1 MDVTTRQRP
10 LVLLV
15 AVVLAQVLLL
25 AFQIKRE
32 RDVSL
37 VREWSVDLITPLESA
52 GTYVMSKVSGLW
64 TGYIGLRHTEQDNEK
79 LREQLAQL
87 ELRNHQLEGQAAEAV
102 RLSRLLGFRQE
113 NPSAQMVAA
122 EVIGAS
128 ADSSSH
134 TIFINR
140 GERNGLRRNM
150 AVITPDG
157 VVGRISEVSPHV
169 AQVLLI
175 TDKESGVG
183 VLFADSRAHGVV
195 NGAGEPQL
203 RMDYVRA
210 DEKVSLGEE
219 IVTSGEDRIFP
230 KDLPVGTVASTK
242 AGFPFQ
248 TVQVNPAAHLDRLEE
263 VLVLLTGQPLAPR
276 PAAST
281 ASSSASVEESPT
293 AESKP
298 SLTAKPEVS
307 AKAKP
312 PHVKPPEAAPTESK
326 TRISKAP
333 PAKAAT
339 AAKKSVGAESQPT
352 TNATGATDG
361 AAAPVT
367 SAPIA
372 PPSANAPPPA
382 ATETATPKPTEAMP
396 TETTPAGPAPAGAKP
411 GTSKAPPTKPAKPP
425 KKPDGNPKPPVG
437 KTPGTNPPGQGN

>member
-37 VREWSVDLITPLESA
+37 VRVWSVELITPLESA
-52 GTYVMSKVSGLW
+52 GTFVMSKVSGLW
-64 TGYIGLRHTEQDNEK
+64 TGYIGLRHTEQENQK
-79 LREQLAQL
+79 LRDQLAQL

-102 RLSRLLGFRQE
+102 RLSRLLAFRQE

-134 TIFINR
+134 TIFINC
-140 GERNGLRRNM
+140 GERDGLRRNM

-183 VLFADSRAHGVV
+183 VLFADTRAHGVV

-203 RMDYVRA
+203 HMDYVRA
-210 DEKVSLGEE
+210 DERVSAGEQ

-248 TVQVNPAAHLDRLEE
+248 TVEVNPAAHLDRLEE

-276 PAAST
+276 QAVGT
-281 ASSSASVEESPT
+281 ASSSASVEKSVA

-298 SLTAKPEVS
+298 SVAAKPEVS

-312 PHVKPPEAAPTESK
+312 PSAKPPHVKPAETESTETK
-326 TRISKAP
+326 TDISKAP
-333 PAKAAT
+333 PAKAVT
-339 AAKKSVGAESQPT
+339 PAKKSVSGEGQPAPKGAGE
-352 TNATGATDG
+352 TNG

-367 SAPIA
+367 STPEAQAP
-372 PPSANAPPPA
+372 ANPVPPA
-382 ATETATPKPTEAMP
+382 ATETAAPRP
-396 TETTPAGPAPAGAKP
+396 TETNPAGPTPAGTKP
-411 GTSKAPPTKPAKPP
+411 DASKAPATKPAKPP
-425 KKPDGNPKPPVG
+425 KKPDGNPKTPAG
-437 KTPGTNPPGQGN
+437 KTPGAAPQGPGN